1 MATTESRASE
11 LKNVAELFTKA
22 SADETAEDSA
32 ELKTM
37 RQKISDNLN
46 SDRILKI
53 TNAVREVM
61 GEEPLAGGGRRRT
74 RSARSGRRRAK
85 SRRRR
90 YY

>member
-1 MATTESRASE
+1 MATNESRAIELKEVADLFTEASAIETPDDSEE
-11 LKNVAELFTKA
+11 LKN
-22 SADETAEDSA
+22 
-32 ELKTM
+32 M
-37 RQKISDNLN
+37 RQTISDNLTPE
-46 SDRILKI
+46 RILKI

-61 GEEPLAGGGRRRT
+61 GKDPLEGGGRRRT

>member
-1 MATTESRASE
+1 MATKESRASE
-11 LKNVAELFTKA
+11 LKEVADLFTEA
-22 SADETAEDSA
+22 SAIGTDNDSD

-37 RQKISDNLN
+37 RKTISDNLTPE
-46 SDRILKI
+46 RILKI

-61 GEEPLAGGGRRRT
+61 GKDLLEGGSRRRT